1 MTENRTT
8 FAANAIR
15 LAGIIPRTLGWL
27 PQSFW
32 DATPAE
38 LAAIFSTD
46 DPPPG
51 EPLTRS
57 EMVTLMERERDG

>member
-1 MTENRTT
+1 
-8 FAANAIR
+8 
-15 LAGIIPRTLGWL
+15 LVPRALGWL

-38 LAAIFSTD
+38 LAAIFTAD
-46 DPPPG
+46 NQGDG

-57 EMVTLMERERDG
+57 ELIALMEREGHG

>member
-1 MTENRTT
+1 MSQP
-8 FAANAIR
+8 FSAAAAR
-15 LAGIIPRTLGWL
+15 LAGLVPRALGWL

-38 LAAIFSTD
+38 LAAIFTAD
-46 DPPPG
+46 NQGDG

-57 EMVTLMERERDG
+57 ELIALMEREGHG